1 MSDPLNP
8 LTPLPKASGGA
19 SLLRRLGVAWRLHIG
34 RPGLIGLVGLLGA
47 IYLIAIE
54 GPSLKQRQAELAQR
68 QAVLQEEAAK
78 APASATR
85 PARMAAVSNAIALL
99 ESLPPPSQRG
109 ADLARLVELSQ
120 QLKVELARGDYAVER
135 LDSAAD
141 AATLGDEAISQWR
154 LQLPVRGSYAQLRRY
169 TAEMLNTL
177 PHVALD
183 GLQIDRPDTQQAE
196 LETTLRITFFY
207 RGRS

>member
-1 MSDPLNP
+1 MSEALK
-8 LTPLPKASGGA
+8 PLPPATGGKP
-19 SLLRRLGVAWRLHIG
+19 LLRRLGVAWRVHVG
-34 RPGLIGLVGLLGA
+34 RPGLIGLAGLLA
-47 IYLIAIE
+47 AVYLIAVE
-54 GPSLKQRQAELAQR
+54 VPSLKQRQTQLAQR
-68 QAVLQEEAAK
+68 QAALQAEAAK
-78 APASATR
+78 APASANR
-85 PARMAAVSNAIALL
+85 PARLAAVSNAIALL

-109 ADLARLVELSQ
+109 ADLTRLVELSQ

-135 LDSAAD
+135 LDAAAD
-141 AATLGDEAISQWR
+141 AAALGDEAISQWR

-169 TAEMLNTL
+169 AAEMLNTM

>member
-1 MSDPLNP
+1 MSEQLNP
-8 LTPLPKASGGA
+8 LPATGRSGPP
-19 SLLRRLGVAWRLHIG
+19 LLRRLGVAWRLHVG
-34 RPGLIGLVGLLGA
+34 RPGLIGLVGLLAA
-47 IYLIAIE
+47 IYLLAVE

-68 QAVLQEEAAK
+68 QASLQEEAAK
-78 APASATR
+78 APTGGQR
-85 PARMAAVSNAIALL
+85 PARLAAVSNAIALL

-109 ADLARLVELSQ
+109 ADLTRLVELSQ

-135 LDSAAD
+135 LDGAAD
-141 AATLGDEAISQWR
+141 AAALGDEAISQWR

-169 TAEMLNTL
+169 TAEMLNTM